1 MPEFIVI
8 RFFYMRFFHATPL
21 RYNAHLV
28 PVPAVTEE
36 IGEAQGGLLGFHRL
50 FLNFG
55 I

>member
-1 MPEFIVI
+1 MQHSPALQ
-8 RFFYMRFFHATPL
+8 R
-21 RYNAHLV
+21 LV

-55 I
+55 MWIPKADNKT